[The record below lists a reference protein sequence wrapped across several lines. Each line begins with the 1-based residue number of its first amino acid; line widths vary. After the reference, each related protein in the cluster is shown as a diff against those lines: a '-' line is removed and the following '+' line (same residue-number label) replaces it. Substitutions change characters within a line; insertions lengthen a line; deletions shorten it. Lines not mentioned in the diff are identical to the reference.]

1 MKIAFDRPPAAAD
14 ESGGM
19 RVPYGAP
26 RRNVPKWR
34 WNLIVLLLL
43 SPFIYFGI
51 RALLAWF
58 VVVAPATV
66 VLDQALVKAA
76 VTGRVLRLA
85 PPGERVAA
93 GAPVAWMDSPELTA
107 QLGPGTS
114 GEPGAASLPQ
124 REAMQAALERA
135 GRLVVFRQERYATYR
150 DLFKQGA
157 ATAADLA
164 NALAQLQQAELWQQ
178 QARADLAGMAVN
190 AARERREADTQARQ
204 RALLA
209 SRGQD
214 LVRSTPIAGT
224 VLGAEVRPGDWVA
237 AGSDLL
243 AVVGDGEPQV
253 EAYLDPA
260 RAAHAIAGREAELHF
275 AEGTVIAAKVLRVDS
290 EAKRPPNARRGP
302 LDPQEPS
309 LVVRLQPVRPLPA
322 SLRVHRLPLEV
333 RFNGRG

>member
-1 MKIAFDRPPAAAD
+1 MKIAFERPPAAAD

-26 RRNVPKWR
+26 RRTVPKWR

-51 RALLAWF
+51 RGLLAWF
-58 VVVAPATV
+58 VVVAPGTV
-66 VLDQALVKAA
+66 ILDQAQVKAA
-76 VTGRVLRLA
+76 VAGRVVRLL

-93 GAPVAWMDSPELTA
+93 GAPVAWMESPDLSER
-107 QLGPGTS
+107 LGPEKPS
-114 GEPGAASLPQ
+114 EPGVAVQPQ
-124 REAMQAALERA
+124 RAAMQAALERA
-135 GRLVVFRQERYATYR
+135 GRLVTFRQERYATYR
-150 DLFKQGA
+150 DLFTQGA
-157 ATAADLA
+157 VTAADLA

-178 QARADLAGMAVN
+178 QARADLAGLAAM
-190 AARERREADTQARQ
+190 AAREQREADVQARQ

-214 LVRSTPIAGT
+214 LVRSSPLAGT
-224 VLGAEVRPGDWVA
+224 VLAGEVRPGDWVA

-260 RAAHAIAGREAELHF
+260 RAGHAVAGREAELHF

-309 LVVRLQPVRPLPA
+309 LVVRLQPLRPLPA
-322 SLRVHRLPLEV
+322 NLRVHRLPLEV
-333 RFNGRG
+333 RFSGRG